1 MSSVI
6 RTVNLWIVGCPLTF
20 QEDVRSLKGLRGFEL
35 VKKLY
40 FFLVNCGP
48 ICHKFSLFVFCSL
61 AYSVKPFA
69 LTSNYMMVYQF
80 LQWYAC
86 NFS

>member
-35 VKKLY
+35 VKKLS
-40 FFLVNCGP
+40 FFWSIVA
-48 ICHKFSLFVFCSL
+48 LFVTNFLFLFFCSL